1 MNDNNVVQRTDSFI
15 TTTKLT
21 LPQDNQFIT
30 GLLRFFH
37 IHNTTLAIIL
47 FICLILSGILSL
59 ALIWYFILV
68 CWCKLLP
75 NNNNN
80 NKHSTLIYSNDEQH
94 FKPFQL
100 NQVYTKKGLL
110 QYSLNYCTKLQ
121 LLTIGIINANDL
133 KFPPNLTNYNTC
145 VTITLSYWDY
155 THWIILDNQLK
166 RTLYAN
172 GLKPQWNEKFTFNL
186 LKSQLLLT
194 NLIIE
199 VYVCDSIGQDLCIG
213 RIDVLLKQINSNL
226 YINKEYIL
234 TDLLKV
240 YTMNFS
246 DLGELCIGL
255 QYEQFHCL
263 RIRLIELRNI
273 NLEKIIQSNHSNDI
287 LQIIVYIIV
296 NGKIIKHEIIALRN
310 KTVKNIYFD
319 HTVTVDLKNT
329 INLNDV
335 QIYCQLHHINQY
347 GVKQILGEIC
357 IGSRSS
363 QNAGVKHWLEM
374 SNDPLNMTIM
384 WHIWNPIT

>member
-1 MNDNNVVQRTDSFI
+1 MNDNNVIQRFKGFI

-21 LPQDNQFIT
+21 PSQDNQFIT
-30 GLLRFFH
+30 GLLKFFH
-37 IHNTTLAIIL
+37 IHNTSLAIIL

-59 ALIWYFILV
+59 TLIWYLILV

-75 NNNNN
+75 NN
-80 NKHSTLIYSNDEQH
+80 KHSTLIFPNVDQH

-110 QYSLNYCTKLQ
+110 QYTLNYCTKLQ
-121 LLTIGIINANDL
+121 TLTIGIINANDL
-133 KFPPNLTNYNTC
+133 NFPTNLTHYNTC

-155 THWIILDNQLK
+155 THWILLDNQPM

-172 GLKPQWNEKFTFNL
+172 GLKPQWNEKFTINL
-186 LKSQLLLT
+186 LKSQLLQT

-199 VYVCDSIGQDLCIG
+199 VYICDSIGQDLCIG
-213 RIDVLLKQINSNL
+213 RIDVLLKEINSSL
-226 YINKEYIL
+226 YMNKEYAL

-240 YTMNFS
+240 YTVNFS

-255 QYEQFHCL
+255 QYEQLYCL

-273 NLEKIIQSNHSNDI
+273 NLEKIIQSNHSEEDH
-287 LQIIVYIIV
+287 LQIIVYIIIY
-296 NGKIIKHEIIALRN
+296 GKIMKHEMIELLN
-310 KTVKNIYFD
+310 
-319 HTVTVDLKNT
+319 LKNT

-363 QNAGVKHWLEM
+363 QNTGVKHWLEM
-374 SNDPLNMTIM
+374 SNEPLNMTIM

>member
-1 MNDNNVVQRTDSFI
+1 MNDNNVIQRFKGFI

-21 LPQDNQFIT
+21 PSQDNQFIT
-30 GLLRFFH
+30 GLLKFFH
-37 IHNTTLAIIL
+37 IHNTSLAIIL

-59 ALIWYFILV
+59 TLIWYLILV

-75 NNNNN
+75 NN
-80 NKHSTLIYSNDEQH
+80 KHSTLIFPNVDQH

-110 QYSLNYCTKLQ
+110 QYTLNYCTKLQ
-121 LLTIGIINANDL
+121 TLTIGIINANDL
-133 KFPPNLTNYNTC
+133 NFPTNLTNYNTC

-155 THWIILDNQLK
+155 THWILLDNQPM

-172 GLKPQWNEKFTFNL
+172 GLKPQWNEKFTINL
-186 LKSQLLLT
+186 LKSQLLQT

-199 VYVCDSIGQDLCIG
+199 VYICDSIGQDLCIG
-213 RIDVLLKQINSNL
+213 RIDVLLKEINSSL
-226 YINKEYIL
+226 YMNKEYAL

-240 YTMNFS
+240 YTVNFS

-255 QYEQFHCL
+255 QYEQLYCL
-263 RIRLIELRNI
+263 RIRLIELLN
-273 NLEKIIQSNHSNDI
+273 
-287 LQIIVYIIV
+287 
-296 NGKIIKHEIIALRN
+296 
-310 KTVKNIYFD
+310 
-319 HTVTVDLKNT
+319 LKNT

-363 QNAGVKHWLEM
+363 QNTGVKHWLEM
-374 SNDPLNMTIM
+374 SNEPLNMTIM